1 MNIFSLILLIILFE
15 ISNTKL
21 ILPLKFI
28 NINQTYNKIEQ
39 DFLSSLYS
47 DNIYLNISIGS
58 NEEVIKGILDMEQIG
73 FYIYENAYNYNLSS
87 SFMKENKSQNFYK
100 RNNEEGYIS
109 NDTICLNHIND
120 IIKNKY
126 EKCEDNKRVSF
137 VLLKSNQKEENIYER
152 YSIIGLQQ
160 NDYFDEN
167 VIPLFIHSLKESNII
182 DSHLFSFYFNE
193 NEINSEFIGYLLLG
207 NNSEIEENENIEII
221 KFSTERKFGFPFWGI
236 TFDQVSIGLNNS
248 INTSEDNK
256 YKTFSNN
263 EVELVANLPYI
274 LGIYD
279 YNVHVKFFFFYDLLL
294 KNICKYVPVPYDPE
308 YSTYVCDGKSDLF
321 KQYYNTKFTNLYFIH
336 KDSNTTFVLD
346 KNDLFSYNLN
356 NKSDTKIYF
365 LVLFYN
371 SLAYYDKIKRFK
383 LGIPFFK
390 KYKFSFHP
398 EDRVINYYR
407 NKTMNNNNEKED
419 KIKNNES
426 FVILIKIIIIVVL
439 LVIVFCL
446 GILFHKYFVKSPKKK
461 LANELDDD
469 YEYKTNPII
478 NS

>member
-160 NDYFDEN
+160 NDYF
-167 VIPLFIHSLKESNII
+167 VI
-182 DSHLFSFYFNE
+182 
-193 NEINSEFIGYLLLG
+193 
-207 NNSEIEENENIEII
+207 
-221 KFSTERKFGFPFWGI
+221 
-236 TFDQVSIGLNNS
+236 
-248 INTSEDNK
+248 
-256 YKTFSNN
+256 
-263 EVELVANLPYI
+263 I
-274 LGIYD
+274 LM
-279 YNVHVKFFFFYDLLL
+279 
-294 KNICKYVPVPYDPE
+294 
-308 YSTYVCDGKSDLF
+308 
-321 KQYYNTKFTNLYFIH
+321 
-336 KDSNTTFVLD
+336 
-346 KNDLFSYNLN
+346 
-356 NKSDTKIYF
+356 
-365 LVLFYN
+365 
-371 SLAYYDKIKRFK
+371 R
-383 LGIPFFK
+383 
-390 KYKFSFHP
+390 
-398 EDRVINYYR
+398 
-407 NKTMNNNNEKED
+407 M
-419 KIKNNES
+419 
-426 FVILIKIIIIVVL
+426 
-439 LVIVFCL
+439 
-446 GILFHKYFVKSPKKK
+446 
-461 LANELDDD
+461 
-469 YEYKTNPII
+469 
-478 NS
+478 